1 MKWNRWAVPVVAAL
15 LLTACSAAWRQGEV
29 VMVQNEKVT
38 IRIMAGQSTSD
49 AGSEDM
55 IDATLREAFPEVD
68 FQWICMDWGDGFDQ
82 QMTSRFAAGQMPDIL
97 IGKAQDV
104 PVYQKLGAIL
114 PLPQEACEGIAPDA
128 MELVTIEGE
137 PYGLPYNVL
146 HQGVLYNREIFRELG
161 LSVPTTRDELEK
173 IVNRCEEA
181 GYTPFGL
188 HYGETWSIANLTMQF
203 WVNDLLLQDPAWGQ
217 KAMAGAC
224 SFTTDELAADAFD
237 QCRYM
242 LEHSYEDAT
251 QINQL
256 ECNKRFA
263 EGNTAMLMTGTWSV
277 QVISQLNPEM
287 DMGIFPYP
295 NTTGDARLLQETN
308 MTFMK
313 GNTTANSELV
323 DEILLKI
330 GTDAELAEEIAEL
343 TLAAPTLLSLEP
355 ADHSV
360 IGQMVA
366 DFDRD
371 EETANVSLGNNQLVW
386 AFQNDVAQQTLYWL
400 KGERTRDELLQYA
413 DQILHIYK

>member
-1 MKWNRWAVPVVAAL
+1 
-15 LLTACSAAWRQGEV
+15 
-29 VMVQNEKVT
+29 
-38 IRIMAGQSTSD
+38 
-49 AGSEDM
+49 
-55 IDATLREAFPEVD
+55 
-68 FQWICMDWGDGFDQ
+68 
-82 QMTSRFAAGQMPDIL
+82 
-97 IGKAQDV
+97 
-104 PVYQKLGAIL
+104 
-114 PLPQEACEGIAPDA
+114 
-128 MELVTIEGE
+128 
-137 PYGLPYNVL
+137 
-146 HQGVLYNREIFRELG
+146 
-161 LSVPTTRDELEK
+161 
-173 IVNRCEEA
+173 
-181 GYTPFGL
+181 
-188 HYGETWSIANLTMQF
+188 MQF
-203 WVNDLLLQDPAWGQ
+203 WVNDLLWQDPAWGQ
-217 KAMAGAC
+217 KAMEGSC
-224 SFTTDELAADAFD
+224 SFTTDMLAADAFD

-355 ADHSV
+355 AITRSWADGGRFRQGRRN
-360 IGQMVA
+360 GQCVPGQQSTGMGIPERCGPA
-366 DFDRD
+366 D
-371 EETANVSLGNNQLVW
+371 
-386 AFQNDVAQQTLYWL
+386 LYWL

-413 DQILHIYK
+413 DQTLHMYK